1 VEKQID
7 ESQASG
13 RDWILLENFEH
24 ARDKEIL
31 LRHHARLEDEF
42 HTGYRLWIITQEC
55 QVQMSPLCHIFSLPV
70 SVVGFEPLISALGV
84 EDSTSVLPVHS
95 QV

>member
-55 QVQMSPLCHIFSLPV
+55 QVQMLLFAILSLTV
-70 SVVGFEPLISALGV
+70 
-84 EDSTSVLPVHS
+84 
-95 QV
+95 